1 MVISEWRTYRQLPVL
16 ATKIA
21 ACTRWSNT
29 KISVIPRYS
38 TEQWILLYLNAGI
51 NKIRTRVG
59 RIAISSAE
67 VVRCYSRLKALPVMG
82 AVRRW
87 LFLTGKV
94 WLHISVLDSTGALD
108 PSETAVES
116 QHWESSSDS
125 HDERMLST
133 VRPTDTL
140 SKPTNLAMNLPHI
153 CCCHPFP
160 LSPFVNI
167 TLPDRWYSFYRSAES
182 SRLTWPTV
190 RHYRCECAARIH
202 SSLYHRSCRDRQNC
216 TQWDLIS
223 KSRSHCE
230 HASFRLD
237 RSICD

>member
-29 KISVIPRYS
+29 EISVIPRYS

-133 VRPTDTL
+133 VRLLQTLYPSQPTWLWICLIYAAVIHSRYRHLLILLCPTDDTRFIA
-140 SKPTNLAMNLPHI
+140 PRRVAG
-153 CCCHPFP
+153 
-160 LSPFVNI
+160 
-167 TLPDRWYSFYRSAES
+167 
-182 SRLTWPTV
+182 
-190 RHYRCECAARIH
+190 
-202 SSLYHRSCRDRQNC
+202 
-216 TQWDLIS
+216 
-223 KSRSHCE
+223 
-230 HASFRLD
+230 
-237 RSICD
+237 